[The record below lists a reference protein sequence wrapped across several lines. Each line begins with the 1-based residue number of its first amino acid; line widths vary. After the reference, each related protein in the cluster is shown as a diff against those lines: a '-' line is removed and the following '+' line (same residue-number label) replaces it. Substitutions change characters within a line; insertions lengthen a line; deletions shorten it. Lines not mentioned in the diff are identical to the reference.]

1 MGTKPRLP
9 GCCTDIQVPP
19 PLPGAERD
27 RLVAGFR
34 ALGDPTRL
42 AIFRLIAAQAAP
54 ICACDV
60 VDRFALS
67 QPTISHHLKT
77 LREAGLV
84 TVSRRG
90 VWAFYAA
97 DPRGLAGLRDALGDL
112 LPTVTGAPAPPPTPD
127 RLAAAG

>member
-1 MGTKPRLP
+1 MSTRPRP
-9 GCCTDIQVPP
+9 DDCCATPVELGPFSQ
-19 PLPGAERD
+19 AERD
-27 RLVAGFR
+27 PLVAGFK

-42 AIFRLIAAQAAP
+42 EIYRLIAAQTESV
-54 ICACDV
+54 CVCDI

-90 VWAFYAA
+90 VWAFYAS
-97 DPRGLAGLRDALGDL
+97 DPAGAARLSEWIGRSARV
-112 LPTVTGAPAPPPTPD
+112 LPIRFD
-127 RLAAAG
+127 RVG